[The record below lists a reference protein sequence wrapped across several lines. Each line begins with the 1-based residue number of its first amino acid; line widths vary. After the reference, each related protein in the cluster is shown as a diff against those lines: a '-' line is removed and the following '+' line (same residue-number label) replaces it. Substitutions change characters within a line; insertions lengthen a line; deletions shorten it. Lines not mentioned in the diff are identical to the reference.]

1 MKNFLGRFIYI
12 AILLILVIGV
22 FAFVFIQ
29 NLLSTPTLQ
38 DNSHEYQ
45 ITKYDANII
54 IDEHNVLNITE
65 TLNVHFSVAS
75 HGIFRAIPETS
86 TIYYTKEN
94 GETYSKKYKLKFE
107 VIDVNQTFK
116 SFTENGVFYIQVG
129 SANNYANADS
139 VYILNY
145 KVDLGN
151 DRIGEFDQFYYNV
164 LGNLTDTTVENVN
177 ISIKFPKNLDE
188 KIVESS
194 KAFVGEFGSSQTV
207 DNLTWAENNSLLT
220 LSYDFLDVGEGITV
234 KVTLPDGYFNPY
246 FDGWLVIVNTIL
258 IIALAVFAIYVY
270 KKYSTKKMVI
280 PVIQFNVDKKYTS
293 ADVGYIMDKKVD
305 NKDVASLIIYW
316 AQHGYLKIVEQ
327 KIKKKSVTY
336 LQKVKDLPSSA
347 KPYEKSF
354 FDAIF
359 AKDKINSAS
368 GEYPLHE
375 ISSLG
380 KNTQPIMQEVK
391 NEIAFTNLHLF
402 QSSGVAVRNW
412 LIFLTGALFALVGI
426 VVNLK
431 TVSIVYAILSGLG
444 GILIILIFYLMSRN
458 RDFSH
463 FNPTYKKVL
472 GWIGIFIVFALLI
485 ALMILSFDFYV
496 DFCFTCFLVLLDVV
510 LVFCIIFNFNIRTTE
525 GVEELGDIVGLKNF
539 IEATEKDRLNLMLK
553 EDPSIFYNVLPY
565 AYVLGVYD
573 KWCKKFEELAITPPS
588 WYVTY
593 DDNLIFNSIIIM
605 NLLDNSCNSLLTSIN
620 TVQMAQLAKTVQD
633 IGGSIGGSVGGGFS
647 GGGMGGGGVGRW

>member
-107 VIDVNQTFK
+107 VIEVNQTFK

-234 KVTLPDGYFNPY
+234 KVTLPDGYFNPN
-246 FDGWLVIVNTIL
+246 FDGWFIIVNTIL
-258 IIALAVFAIYVY
+258 ILALAVFAIYVY

-375 ISSLG
+375 INSLG

-431 TVSIVYAILSGLG
+431 TVSTIYAILSGLG
-444 GILIILIFYLMSRN
+444 GILIILVFYLMSRN

-472 GWIGIFIVFALLI
+472 GWIGIFIVFSLLI
-485 ALMILSFDFYV
+485 ALMILSFDFYA
-496 DFCFTCFLVLLDVV
+496 DFCLTSFLVLLDVV
-510 LVFCIIFNFNIRTTE
+510 LVFCVIFNFNIRTNE

-593 DDNLIFNSIIIM
+593 DDNLIFNSIII
-605 NLLDNSCNSLLTSIN
+605 IF
-620 TVQMAQLAKTVQD
+620 
-633 IGGSIGGSVGGGFS
+633 I
-647 GGGMGGGGVGRW
+647 

>member
-107 VIDVNQTFK
+107 VIEVNQTFK

-246 FDGWLVIVNTIL
+246 FDGWLIIVNTI
-258 IIALAVFAIYVY
+258 IILALALFAIYVY
-270 KKYSTKKMVI
+270 KKY
-280 PVIQFNVDKKYTS
+280 
-293 ADVGYIMDKKVD
+293 
-305 NKDVASLIIYW
+305 
-316 AQHGYLKIVEQ
+316 
-327 KIKKKSVTY
+327 
-336 LQKVKDLPSSA
+336 
-347 KPYEKSF
+347 
-354 FDAIF
+354 
-359 AKDKINSAS
+359 
-368 GEYPLHE
+368 
-375 ISSLG
+375 
-380 KNTQPIMQEVK
+380 
-391 NEIAFTNLHLF
+391 
-402 QSSGVAVRNW
+402 
-412 LIFLTGALFALVGI
+412 
-426 VVNLK
+426 
-431 TVSIVYAILSGLG
+431 
-444 GILIILIFYLMSRN
+444 
-458 RDFSH
+458 
-463 FNPTYKKVL
+463 
-472 GWIGIFIVFALLI
+472 
-485 ALMILSFDFYV
+485 
-496 DFCFTCFLVLLDVV
+496 
-510 LVFCIIFNFNIRTTE
+510 
-525 GVEELGDIVGLKNF
+525 
-539 IEATEKDRLNLMLK
+539 
-553 EDPSIFYNVLPY
+553 
-565 AYVLGVYD
+565 
-573 KWCKKFEELAITPPS
+573 
-588 WYVTY
+588 
-593 DDNLIFNSIIIM
+593 
-605 NLLDNSCNSLLTSIN
+605 
-620 TVQMAQLAKTVQD
+620 
-633 IGGSIGGSVGGGFS
+633 
-647 GGGMGGGGVGRW
+647 